1 MVAMMEGPSLK
12 KIIVSMLIVM
22 MMVELTKAKLH
33 YVGGGKNRWATN
45 VNFSEWTSHEQFN
58 VGDWLY
64 FGFDKLRYNVF
75 EVNET
80 SYEKCIATD
89 FIKNITKGGRDV
101 FQLTEAKPY
110 YFICSYYCFQGMKV
124 AINVQDIPTPAP
136 APNKNGSPSNHSI
149 QVTPFMELAIAMVW
163 TFLFKLY

>member
-1 MVAMMEGPSLK
+1 MSSSLFCFSLF
-12 KIIVSMLIVM
+12 IYLFIVLS
-22 MMVELTKAKLH
+22 
-33 YVGGGKNRWATN
+33 
-45 VNFSEWTSHEQFN
+45 SS
-58 VGDWLY
+58 D

-80 SYEKCIATD
+80 SYEMCIATD

-149 QVTPFMELAIAMVW
+149 QVTPFMVLAIAMVW